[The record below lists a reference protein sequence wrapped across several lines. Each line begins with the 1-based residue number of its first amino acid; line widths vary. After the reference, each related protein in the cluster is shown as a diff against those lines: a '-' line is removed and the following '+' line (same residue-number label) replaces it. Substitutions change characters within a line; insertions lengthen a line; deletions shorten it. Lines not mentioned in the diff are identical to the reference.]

1 MSSLFGKKEKV
12 QCSHILVKEES
23 QARAL
28 LTELEGGADFA
39 AKAREHSLCPSAKA
53 NGGDLG
59 MFSRGAMVKE
69 FDAVAFDL
77 DVGQMSGLVKT
88 KFGYHILKRTG

>member
-1 MSSLFGKKEKV
+1 MSSLFGKREKV
-12 QCSHILVKEES
+12 RCSHILVKDES
-23 QARAL
+23 EAQAL
-28 LTELEGGADFA
+28 LAALRGGADFA
-39 AKAREHSLCPSAKA
+39 GKAKELSQCPSGQ

-59 MFSRGAMVKE
+59 QFARGAMVKE

-77 DVGQMSGLVKT
+77 PVGEMSGIVKT

>member
-12 QCSHILVKEES
+12 QCSHILVKEK
-23 QARAL
+23 ADADKL
-28 LTELEGGADFA
+28 LADLRGGADFA
-39 AKAREHSLCPSAKA
+39 AKAKELSQCPSGA

-59 MFSRGAMVKE
+59 KFSRGAMVKE

-77 DVGQMSGLVKT
+77 AVGEMSGLVKT
-88 KFGYHILKRTG
+88 KFGYHVLKRTG

>member
-12 QCSHILVKEES
+12 RCSHILVKDQSEAE
-23 QARAL
+23 AL
-28 LTELEGGADFA
+28 LRELQSGASFA
-39 AKAREHSLCPSAKA
+39 AKAKELSQCPSGA

-59 MFSRGAMVKE
+59 AFSRGAMVKE

-77 DVGQMSGLVKT
+77 PVGEMSGLVKT
-88 KFGYHILKRTG
+88 QFGYHILKRTE

>member
-12 QCSHILVKEES
+12 RCSHILVKDEGEA
-23 QARAL
+23 QAL
-28 LTELEGGADFA
+28 LAALRGGANFA
-39 AKAREHSLCPSAKA
+39 AKAKEVSQCPSGQ

-59 MFSRGAMVKE
+59 QFGRGAMVKE

-77 DVGQMSGLVKT
+77 PVGEMSGMVKT

>member
-23 QARAL
+23 DAQTL
-28 LTELEGGADFA
+28 LADLKGGADFA
-39 AKAREHSLCPSAKA
+39 AKAKALSQCPSGQ

-59 MFSRGAMVKE
+59 AFSRGAMVKE

-77 DVGQMSGLVKT
+77 AVGEMSGIVKT